1 MLATFCAKRMPQPSA
16 STTIARVF
24 HVHNADTH
32 SHVASGDW
40 GGGRGGGLK
49 PSHQRFEPATEDHV
63 IGTFHGI

>member
-40 GGGRGGGLK
+40 GGGRGGAQALPPK
-49 PSHQRFEPATEDHV
+49 
-63 IGTFHGI
+63 I

>member
-40 GGGRGGGLK
+40 GGGRGGGAQALPPK
-49 PSHQRFEPATEDHV
+49 
-63 IGTFHGI
+63 I